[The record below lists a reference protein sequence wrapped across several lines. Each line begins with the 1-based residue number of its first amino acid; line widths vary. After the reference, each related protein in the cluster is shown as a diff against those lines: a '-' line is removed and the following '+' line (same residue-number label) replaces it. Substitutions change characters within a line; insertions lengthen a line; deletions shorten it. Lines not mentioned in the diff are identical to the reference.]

1 MYIFKS
7 KKELQKHLSA
17 FGNGKT
23 IGFTPTMGALHQ
35 GHSHLIEQSNLK
47 CDISIC
53 SIFVNPTQFNNAND
67 LTNYPNTLTVDLEML
82 KKVQCD
88 IVYNPPVNDIYA
100 IGETAKSYDFGSLAT
115 SMEGEFRPG
124 HFNGM
129 ATVIEKLFNIINPTI
144 AFFGQ
149 KDLQQLYIVKAL
161 AKQMQSP
168 SLIEG
173 VATVREESGLAK
185 SSRNKLLS
193 ENAKKEA
200 KLIYNC
206 LNYCKKNKE
215 IGVDKLKLHIQQQ
228 FLKQENFTL
237 EYAEFVAIKTM
248 LPIKE
253 WEEKNKN
260 AVSISAYHS
269 GVRLIDNI
277 IL

>member
-1 MYIFKS
+1 MFIFKS

-35 GHSHLIEQSNLK
+35 GHLHLIEQSNLK

-53 SIFVNPTQFNNAND
+53 SIFVNPTQFNNPND
-67 LTNYPNTLTVDLEML
+67 LANYPNTLITDLEML
-82 KKVQCD
+82 EKVKCD
-88 IVYNPPVNDIYA
+88 IVYNPPVNDLYA
-100 IGETAKSYDFGSLAT
+100 KGETAKSYDFGSLAT
-115 SMEGEFRPG
+115 RMEGEFRPG

-129 ATVIEKLFNIINPTI
+129 ATVIEKLLNIINPTI

-149 KDLQQLYIVKAL
+149 KDLQQLYIVKKL
-161 AKQMQSP
+161 VKQMQSP
-168 SLIEG
+168 ILIDG
-173 VATVREESGLAK
+173 VETVREESGLAK

-193 ENAKKEA
+193 ESAKEEA
-200 KLIYNC
+200 SLIYHC
-206 LNYCKKNKE
+206 LNYCEKNKGK
-215 IGVDKLKLHIQQQ
+215 GVTALKLYIQQQ
-228 FLKQENFTL
+228 FLKQKNFTL
-237 EYAEFVAIKTM
+237 EYVEFVALKTM
-248 LPIKE
+248 LPIKD
-253 WEEKNKN
+253 WEEENKN

>member
-1 MYIFKS
+1 MFIFKS

-23 IGFTPTMGALHQ
+23 IGFTPTMGALHE
-35 GHSHLIEQSNLK
+35 GHLCLIEQSNAK

-82 KKVQCD
+82 EKVKCD
-88 IVYNPPVNDIYA
+88 IVYNPPADDLYSK
-100 IGETAKSYDFGSLAT
+100 GEKAKSYDFGSLAN
-115 SMEGEFRPG
+115 SMEGKFRPG

-161 AKQMQSP
+161 VKQMQS
-168 SLIEG
+168 SILIDG
-173 VATVREESGLAK
+173 VATVRQKSGLAK

-193 ENAKKEA
+193 EIAKKEA
-200 KLIYNC
+200 SFIYNC
-206 LNYCKKNKE
+206 LNYCQKNKYK
-215 IGVDKLKLHIQQQ
+215 GVTVLKLYIQKQ

-237 EYAEFVAIKTM
+237 EYAEFVALRTM
-248 LPIKE
+248 LPIKH
-253 WEEKNKN
+253 WEEANKN
-260 AVSISAYHS
+260 AICISAYHS